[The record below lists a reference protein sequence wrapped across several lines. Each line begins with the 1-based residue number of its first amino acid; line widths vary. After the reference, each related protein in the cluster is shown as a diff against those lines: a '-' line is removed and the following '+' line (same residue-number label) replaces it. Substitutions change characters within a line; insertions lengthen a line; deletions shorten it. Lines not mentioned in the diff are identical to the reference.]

1 MNRKKEGLMGGGI
14 RKTKLEN
21 GFGKGLNRVNLT
33 PTKRV
38 QPPIP
43 VLYRIAEILNVDVRT
58 LLVPN
63 EIKK

>member
-1 MNRKKEGLMGGGI
+1 MGGGI
-14 RKTKLEN
+14 TQTKLQKRIGN
-21 GFGKGLNRVNLT
+21 VFNMIIQYA
-33 PTKRV
+33 TKRG